1 MVCGWHSAFYK
12 IPKTFFVSMVQLVK
26 HTGAT
31 DINASDITEKCIP
44 FGSPSNEHIIIHFYI
59 LC

>member
-1 MVCGWHSAFYK
+1 
-12 IPKTFFVSMVQLVK
+12 MVQLVK